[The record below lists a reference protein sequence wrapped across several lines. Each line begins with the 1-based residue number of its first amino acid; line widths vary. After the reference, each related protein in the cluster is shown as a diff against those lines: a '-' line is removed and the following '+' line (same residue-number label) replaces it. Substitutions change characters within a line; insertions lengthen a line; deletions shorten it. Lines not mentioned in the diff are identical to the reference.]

1 MTSAP
6 DPTPASA
13 RARLDPAAAAGP
25 VRRRLFGGFVEHLG
39 RHVYDGIHEPSHPQ
53 AGPDGFR
60 RDVIELVRELGVS
73 TIRYPGGNF
82 VSGYRWEDGVG
93 PVEQRPRRLE
103 TAWHEIETN
112 AVGIHEFASWA
123 RTAGV
128 EIMEAVNLGT
138 RGVEDAMR
146 LVEYCNHP
154 SGTALS
160 DERRRNGAQEPFD
173 IRLWCLG
180 NEMDGPWQLGAKSA
194 DEYGALARET
204 AKGMRGIDPDIELV
218 LAGSSGTDMPTF
230 GDWERTVLRHAYEH
244 VDYLSLHLY
253 VQEKEDPQAFLA
265 SSLELERA
273 IADVSRIIDEVRAA
287 GGHEHRV
294 ALAIDE
300 WNVWDQRSFNDPEHQ
315 HAVTRGPWREHPR
328 VIEDVYTLTDAVVV
342 GTFLHAMLRHA
353 DRVRIANL
361 AQLVNVI
368 APIMTEEGGPAWR
381 QATFFPFARIAQHAR
396 GDVLACEVDAP
407 SLAGADAVDAVV
419 THDAETGTACAFV
432 AHRGLEGSAEVT
444 ISLPFRDAA
453 VVRAEVLVSDAGR
466 LGTNTLDGQDT
477 VRLEPLAVRMD
488 GDIASLTL
496 PAVSWAWVRWE
507 VDPA

>member
-1 MTSAP
+1 MTGATQTHAAVAVSRSVVS
-6 DPTPASA
+6 DVPA
-13 RARLDPAAAAGP
+13 
-25 VRRRLFGGFVEHLG
+25 RLFGSFVEHMG
-39 RHVYDGIHEPSHPQ
+39 RCVYTGIYEPGHAS
-53 AGPDGFR
+53 ATDEGFR
-60 RDVIELVRELGVS
+60 GDVLDLVRDLGV
-73 TIRYPGGNF
+73 TVVRYPGGNF

-93 PVEQRPRRLE
+93 PVEERPRRLE
-103 TAWHEIETN
+103 TAWHEVETN

-160 DERRRNGAQEPFD
+160 DMRRRNGAEEPFG

-230 GDWERTVLRHAYEH
+230 GDWERTVLRHAFEH

-253 VQEKEDPQAFLA
+253 VQEKDDPQAFLA
-265 SSLELERA
+265 SSDELERA
-273 IADVSRIIDEVRAA
+273 IADVALIIDEVREA
-287 GGHEHRV
+287 GGHEHQV

-300 WNVWDQRSFNDPEHQ
+300 WNVWDQQSFNDPAHQ
-315 HAVTRGPWREHPR
+315 QAVTRGPWHEHPR

-381 QATFFPFARIAQHAR
+381 QATFYPFARIAQHAR
-396 GDVLACEVDAP
+396 GDVLACAVDTP
-407 SLAGADAVDAVV
+407 QLAGASAVDAVV
-419 THDAETGTACAFV
+419 THDAAAGVACAFL
-432 AHRGLEGSAEVT
+432 AHRGLEGSAEVAIT
-444 ISLPFRDAA
+444 LPFPDAVLA
-453 VVRAEVLVSDAGR
+453 EAEVLVSSAGR
-466 LGTNTLDGQDT
+466 LGANTLDSQDT
-477 VRLEPLAVRMD
+477 VRLEPLAVRLD
-488 GDIASLTL
+488 GDTATLTL
-496 PAVSWAWVRWE
+496 PAVSWAWVRWK
-507 VDPA
+507 VASA